1 MALGRDDFRG
11 PGVPDDQ
18 VSIRAHGHTPL
29 PGVKIE
35 DFGSI
40 CAGHGNELILVH
52 FP

>member
-11 PGVPDDQ
+11 PGIPDDQ
-18 VSIRAHGHTPL
+18 VSIRAHSHTPL

-35 DFGSI
+35 DFGSV
-40 CAGHGNELILVH
+40 CTGHSNELILVH